1 MTVAQEPDTC
11 ARSSVNR
18 RPMHAR
24 KQCVGQPFA
33 AKWVRT
39 ALCAATWSL
48 SFGALSQVSTQAAP
62 ASSSSPVGSR
72 PSASSG
78 PSFTIQRFQVEGAQA
93 VPASNI
99 EQALQPLTGP
109 DRRFSDIEDA
119 VQLVRELYAKA
130 GITAMEV
137 LIPEQALADGVV
149 RLRVEELKV
158 KRVEIT
164 GAKARSATNIR
175 RAVPELAEGRTPVD
189 TELSQALRLANENPG
204 RQMQV
209 TFRTEDDGSLT
220 GVLRVADRGAFS
232 AQLSADNT
240 GSAATGQWRVA
251 GALQHSN
258 LLDRDIVGSLQVQ
271 TSPGYEQ
278 EVRIGSASLRL
289 PLYPLG
295 WMVDASVVHSSVD
308 SGTVKTSAGDYLLS
322 SVGSSASLRLS
333 RLLPR
338 WAGLEQRVSIGQDW
352 RHVDSQVTS
361 TAGGTSLV
369 PDIVLRPVTLSYSA
383 SWKDEAQARAVFG
396 SLSWSQNQPG
406 PGRSAAAVFAE
417 PGLRA
422 EANPRYTIVRAALG
436 GSMALGPLALSVN
449 WNGQWTEDALVA
461 AEQFGI
467 GGDGS
472 IRGFNGRVAS
482 GDVGH
487 RLGLELQSDM
497 KALKLGPAE
506 GLSWGWQA
514 FAEVGEVRR
523 NRAQPSEKVRTT
535 LSGAGAG
542 VRLAWRGQTS
552 LRADA
557 GVVAKGDGIATD
569 GDRFVHVSLSHAF

>member
-1 MTVAQEPDTC
+1 MAQ
-11 ARSSVNR
+11 ASGS
-18 RPMHAR
+18 A
-24 KQCVGQPFA
+24 
-33 AKWVRT
+33 
-39 ALCAATWSL
+39 
-48 SFGALSQVSTQAAP
+48 STQASTPASIPAP
-62 ASSSSPVGSR
+62 ATAPPPAPRAEPRFEIRRFEVAG
-72 PSASSG
+72 AKLIG
-78 PSFTIQRFQVEGAQA
+78 VQRIDA
-93 VPASNI
+93 VLA
-99 EQALQPLTGP
+99 PLTGP
-109 DRRFSDIEDA
+109 GRRFSDIEAA
-119 VQLVRELYAKA
+119 VQAVRDVYEHA
-130 GITAMEV
+130 GITAMQV
-137 LIPEQALADGVV
+137 LIPEQDLNEGVV
-149 RLRVEELKV
+149 RLQVEELQV
-158 KRVEIT
+158 AGIEIA
-164 GAKARSATNIR
+164 GAKARSHANIL
-175 RAVPELAEGRTPVD
+175 RAVPGLREGSTPVD
-189 TELSQALRLANENPG
+189 TALASELRLANENPG

-220 GVLRVADRGAFS
+220 GVLRVADRGSLS

-240 GSAATGQWRVA
+240 GSATTGQWRVA

-338 WAGLEQRVSIGQDW
+338 WGALEQRISIGQDW

-383 SWKDEAQARAVFG
+383 SWKDEAQTRAVFG

-467 GGDGS
+467 GGEGS

-482 GDVGH
+482 GDLGH

-497 KALKLGPAE
+497 KALKVGPTQ

-514 FAEVGEVRR
+514 FAEAGEVRR

-569 GDRFVHVSLSHAF
+569 GDHFVHVSLSHAF